1 MGEVLSNKEYLNSG
15 LDSIQTASK
24 AGLDAV
30 ASANKYGSTTKVPAA
45 EPPLIE
51 QLLKASKEIFTKLN
65 NDVSNIRTVG
75 EGFQTM
81 DDFLAGQSIDLG
93 FQVQSY
99 KSSVVELSEFAATS
113 LESLLEKE
121 VPIVEGY
128 NDGLDG
134 KTKKS
139 EDDDDDDRS
148 YGGYGG
154 PSSNG
159 GEESTPTPTPSTTP
173 TTTPPTNPPGGEVQV
188 TEPETGPGEPTT
200 ETEWPTTEPVTEAI
214 TEVITE
220 IVTEAPTSAPSKPAP
235 SKPTKTHSSTPK
247 VEKYE
252 QGVNTN
258 EQPVEVPT
266 VIDEPIVD
274 EGIEEPV
281 IEDESIIEEPV
292 IDDYEQEPII
302 DIDDQIIDIDTPVD
316 EAQAPKKSNSGKVAA
331 GVIAGLGLA
340 AGAGAAGY
348 TMYKKSQED
357 KEYEDYGYEDDGG
370 DQQ

>member
-24 AGLDAV
+24 AGLDAT
-30 ASANKYGSTTKVPAA
+30 ASANKYSSTTKVPAA

-51 QLLKASKEIFTKLN
+51 QLLKAANEIFTKLN

-99 KSSVVELSEFAATS
+99 KSSVVGLSEFATTS
-113 LESLLEKE
+113 LDTLLEKE

-134 KTKKS
+134 KNKKS
-139 EDDDDDDRS
+139 DDDDDDDRS
-148 YGGYGG
+148 YGGYTR
-154 PSSNG
+154 PTTTG
-159 GEESTPTPTPSTTP
+159 GEESTPTPTTP

-200 ETEWPTTEPVTEAI
+200 ETVYPTTEPVTEAI

-220 IVTEAPTSAPSKPAP
+220 MVTEAPTSAPSKPKP
-235 SKPTKTHSSTPK
+235 DKPTKTHTSTPS

-252 QGVNTN
+252 QGVITNT
-258 EQPVEVPT
+258 EPMEMPT
-266 VIDEPIVD
+266 IIDEPIID
-274 EGIEEPV
+274 EEPV
-281 IEDESIIEEPV
+281 IEEPIIEEP
-292 IDDYEQEPII
+292 IIEEPEYEEPII
-302 DIDDQIIDIDTPVD
+302 DIEDQIIDIDTPID
-316 EAQAPKKSNSGKVAA
+316 DAQVPKKSNSGKVAA